1 MQRMPFAGLFFGLL
15 LLIVASPAAA
25 QELDLD
31 KLKAMEARSIGP
43 AGMSGRVTAI
53 EAVHNNPDIIYAGT
67 ASGGLWKSTSGG
79 IDWEPIFDEQN
90 VASIGSIA
98 LDQRNPDVLY
108 VGTGEGNPR
117 NSMTNGNGVF
127 KSLDGG
133 KTWAFKGLENTR
145 AIHRMLVHPDNSDI
159 VYAGVQGAAWG
170 ENPERG
176 VYKSTDGGDT
186 WEQILYIDE
195 KTGVGDLV
203 MDPSNP
209 NKLIAA
215 MWEYRRWPWFF
226 TSGGPGS
233 GLYVTFDGGKTWTE
247 RTSEDG
253 LPTGELGRIGLA
265 IAPSN
270 PSIVYALVEAK
281 QNALY
286 RSDDGGFTWR
296 KVADQNIGGRP
307 FYYADIFVDSKN
319 ENRLYNLHT
328 LVTVSN
334 DGGRTFE
341 VLLPF
346 NRVHPDHHAWWTH
359 PDDPHFLING
369 NDGGLAISRDRG
381 ATWRF
386 VENLPLAQFY
396 HIGYDM
402 ETPYNVCGGMQDNG
416 SWCGPSQV
424 WRAGGIRN
432 SYWEEVAFGDGFDVM
447 MDASN
452 PRYGFAMS
460 QGGFLRRFDR
470 ETGNQKLIKPIHPD
484 NIPLRF
490 NWNAA
495 IEQDPF
501 DTRTIYYGSQFVHKS
516 TDRGN
521 TWAIISPDLTTND
534 PEKQNQRDSGGLTYD
549 VTGAEN
555 YTTITAMS
563 ASPLEQGV
571 LWVGTDDGNVQVTR
585 DGGANWTNVVGNI
598 RGVAEGSWVPQI
610 HASAYNAGEAFVLFG
625 DHRRNN
631 WEPYLFHT
639 TDYGRSWN
647 RLVDSDDVWGYML
660 SFVQDPVEPN
670 LMFVGT
676 EFGLYLSVDG
686 GATWTQWT
694 HGYPTVS
701 TMDLAIHPREHDLII
716 GTFGR
721 SAYILDDIRPLRA
734 LAAEGVN
741 VLDQTLHVFE
751 PPTAILATYKQAKG
765 TRFAA
770 EAMFSG
776 ENRSYGAMI
785 SYVVNPPAA
794 EEVET
799 EGDEEA
805 AEQAPAPKH
814 AIIKIV
820 SSEGDTLRTLKG
832 SVEPGLNRV
841 TWTLN
846 RKGVRFP
853 GSPEPRPDAN
863 EPGGPPVL
871 PGTYTVHIGYG
882 DAEATTRVTVLA
894 DSRLEVTRD
903 AMEAKNALRL
913 QLLSRIERA
922 TEAVDRLREAQEAID
937 RINTLLDDRDD
948 DAAQAVK
955 DSGKATADS
964 IKVLRELVNN
974 PSDTKGIRG
983 NPLILS
989 SRLGAASGYLNS
1001 SWEAPTE
1008 TDRIAV
1014 AQAEESLQAVID
1026 AVNAFFTEDWPS
1038 YQQAVDDA
1046 DITFFETYTPLRME
1060 E

>member
-1 MQRMPFAGLFFGLL
+1 MRRLSFAAYGCILL
-15 LLIVASPAAA
+15 LTILASPLVA
-25 QELDLD
+25 QDIDLG

-53 EAVHNNPDIIYAGT
+53 EAVHANPNIIYAGT

-79 IDWEPIFDEQN
+79 TDWAPIFDEQN

-98 LDQRNPDVLY
+98 IYQRNPNVIY

-117 NSMTNGNGVF
+117 NSQTSGNGVF

-133 KTWAFKGLENTR
+133 KTWTFIGLENTR
-145 AIHRMLVHPDNSDI
+145 TIHRIIVHPENADV
-159 VYAGVQGAAWG
+159 VYAGVQGAPWG

-176 VYKSTDGGDT
+176 VYKTTDGGET
-186 WEQILYIDE
+186 WEKILYVDE
-195 KTGVGDLV
+195 KTGIGDLV

-226 TSGGPGS
+226 TSGGPSS
-233 GLYVTFDGGKTWTE
+233 GLHVTFDGGKTWTQ
-247 RTSEDG
+247 RTEEDG
-253 LPTGELGRIGLA
+253 LPKGELGRIGLA

-270 PSIVYALVEAK
+270 PSVVYALIEAK
-281 QNALY
+281 ENGLY
-286 RSDDGGFTWR
+286 RSDDGGFKWT
-296 KVADQNIGGRP
+296 KVADQNIGNRP
-307 FYYADIFVDSKN
+307 FYYADIFVDSQN
-319 ENRLYNLHT
+319 ENRLYNLYSI
-328 LVTVSN
+328 VTVSN
-334 DGGRTFE
+334 DGGKTFE
-341 VLLPF
+341 VLLPY
-346 NRVHPDHHAWWTH
+346 NDVHPDHHAWWTH
-359 PDDPHFLING
+359 PEDPNLLING

-381 ATWRF
+381 DTWRF

-396 HIGYDM
+396 HISYDM

-460 QGGFLRRFDR
+460 QGGYLQRFDR
-470 ETGNQKLIKPIHPD
+470 ETGNGKLIRPIHPD
-484 NIPLRF
+484 NVPLRF
-490 NWNAA
+490 NWNAGIA
-495 IEQDPF
+495 QDPF
-501 DTRTIYYGSQFVHKS
+501 DTETIYYGSQFVHKS
-516 TDRGN
+516 TDRGDN
-521 TWAIISPDLTTND
+521 WTIISPDLTTND
-534 PEKQNQRDSGGLTYD
+534 PEKQKQRDSGGLTYD

-555 YTTITAMS
+555 FTTILAI
-563 ASPLEQGV
+563 SPSPMERSV
-571 LWVGTDDGNVQVTR
+571 IWVGTDDGNVQVTR
-585 DGGANWTNVVGNI
+585 DDGATWTNVVGNI
-598 RGVAEGSWVPQI
+598 QGVAEGAWVPQV
-610 HASAYNAGEAFVLFG
+610 HASTYNAGEAFVVFG

-631 WEPYLFHT
+631 WEPYLYHT

-647 RLVDSDDVWGYML
+647 RLVDSDDVWGYVL
-660 SFVQDPVEPN
+660 SFVQDPIEPN

-676 EFGLYLSVDG
+676 EFGLYVSFDAG
-686 GATWTQWT
+686 SNWHQWK

-721 SAYILDDIRPLRA
+721 AAYILDDIRPLRA
-734 LAAEGVN
+734 LAAEGTQL
-741 VLDQTLHVFE
+741 LDETLHVFE
-751 PPTAILATYKQAKG
+751 PPTAILATYKQATG

-770 EAMFSG
+770 EAMFAG
-776 ENRSYGAMI
+776 ENRPYGAMI
-785 SYVVNPPAA
+785 SYVVNPP
-794 EEVET
+794 ET
-799 EGDEEA
+799 EEETDGEEA
-805 AEQAPAPKH
+805 ESKPAPKD
-814 AIIKIV
+814 AIIKII
-820 SSEGDTLRTLKG
+820 SASGDTLRMLKG

-846 RKGVRFP
+846 RKGTRFP
-853 GSPEPRPDAN
+853 GSPEPGPNAN

-871 PGTYTVHIGYG
+871 PGTYTVHISYG
-882 DAEATTRVTVLA
+882 DETATTQVTVMA
-894 DSRLEVTRD
+894 DSRLEVSLAD
-903 AMEAKNALRL
+903 MEAKNALRMRML
-913 QLLSRIERA
+913 ERMERA
-922 TEAVDRLREAQEAID
+922 TEAVDRLRDAQETID
-937 RINTLLDDRDD
+937 TINKLLSDRTDDE
-948 DAAQAVK
+948 AKATK
-955 DSGKATADS
+955 DSGKAMTDS

-1008 TDRIAV
+1008 TNRIAV

-1026 AVNAFFTEDWPS
+1026 AVNAFFADHWPT
-1038 YQQAVDDA
+1038 YQETVDA
-1046 DITFFETYTPLRME
+1046 ANISFFESYTPLRIDNR
-1060 E
+1060 